1 LADGP
6 AFEVDVLEHL
16 TEAFQRHGAPLVL
29 KHERPRPVLN
39 GRTAHEA
46 LVEDRL
52 LLPDRNEFRRCV
64 ALKQQELL
72 AQATSRNEEQ
82 SAGRRG
88 VGQVLLIYGLLE
100 IQGDLSTDFQVE
112 NPTD

>member
-1 LADGP
+1 MRKHGVRGALADRL
-6 AFEVDVLEHL
+6 DWTLNDL
-16 TEAFQRHGAPLVL
+16 N
-29 KHERPRPVLN
+29 HERPRPVLK

-46 LVEDRL
+46 FVEDRL
-52 LLPDRNEFRRCV
+52 SLPDRNEFRTCV

-88 VGQVLLIYGLLE
+88 VEQVLLTYGLLE